1 MVPREVCTTVD
12 REVCATVPTEK
23 CADVPREVCE
33 TKCEDVFWCKVSP
46 LLLVLNRLLAI
57 FSRLFTRNIA
67 YSLSPVCSQKIPVC
81 SHYSPV
87 SCFRCATSNLSSDPP
102 LHQIREL
109 KPTLPPL
116 LHHCQALLLI
126 TNVNT

>member
-46 LLLVLNRLLAI
+46 LLLVLNRLLAL
-57 FSRLFTRNIA
+57 FSRLLAILFPSARITYLR
-67 YSLSPVCSQKIPVC
+67 PVLGLQPV
-81 SHYSPV
+81 
-87 SCFRCATSNLSSDPP
+87 TSPP
-102 LHQIREL
+102 LRQIREL

>member
-1 MVPREVCTTVD
+1 MRQICASVPREVCTTVD

-57 FSRLFTRNIA
+57 FSRLFTRNICL
-67 YSLSPVCSQKIPVC
+67 LSVPRLFALIP
-81 SHYSPV
+81 
-87 SCFRCATSNLSSDPP
+87 R
-102 LHQIREL
+102 
-109 KPTLPPL
+109 L
-116 LHHCQALLLI
+116 LALFTCVLF
-126 TNVNT
+126 